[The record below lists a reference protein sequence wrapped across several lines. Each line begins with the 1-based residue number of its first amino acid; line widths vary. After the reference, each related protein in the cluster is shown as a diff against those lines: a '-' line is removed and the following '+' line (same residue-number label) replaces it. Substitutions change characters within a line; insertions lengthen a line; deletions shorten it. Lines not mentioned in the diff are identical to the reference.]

1 MNSMIEKIK
10 AFFAWIKSKLGL
22 DKDKLDLADVIE
34 IYNMVRDFIS
44 GGADGVIDATDAIIL
59 MNKLKDLV
67 KNNQTTE

>member
-1 MNSMIEKIK
+1 MIEKIK

-22 DKDKLDLADVIE
+22 DTDKLDLADVIE

-44 GGADGVIDATDAIIL
+44 GGADGKIDATDAIIL

-67 KNNQTTE
+67 KDNQTTE

>member
-1 MNSMIEKIK
+1 MIEKIK

-44 GGADGVIDATDAIIL
+44 GGADGKIDATDAIIL

-67 KNNQTTE
+67 KDNQTTE